1 MDFEIGQRVADY
13 EIVNLIGVGGM
24 GRVYRVRNIISH
36 RTEAM
41 KVLLSDLNADP
52 ELAARFL
59 SEIRTLATLDHPHI
73 AQLHTAMQT
82 GNELVM
88 MMEFVDG
95 STLQQLAQ
103 QAPISPRKIVDY
115 MHQVLSALSFAHS
128 RGVIHRDIKPA
139 NIMVTPTGMVKLTD
153 FGIAKSKVEDEL
165 TRPGTTVGSL
175 NYMSPEQALGGVA
188 IDGRA
193 DLYSLGITMYELL
206 AGRRP
211 FEDESAYVVLHR
223 QLNAEPI
230 PPVEVNPLLS
240 QPLSDLILKALEKDP
255 LKRFQDAAAFS
266 HALREVTG
274 IAAST
279 PVRNYTSF
287 TSSRLRIPAAA
298 ATVQTRVSTAAS
310 RRVKIAAEAGAV
322 ACVVALAAFAVPH
335 LIPHL
340 VSLPGSTNTVAQ
352 TITRPASVSTT
363 AVDQT
368 APLSAATK
376 PTNSSAAVIPDLSAE
391 PSPVV
396 APAPQV
402 EGAAYQLT
410 PITPKTSTSLSNPVL
425 DHSKSTLASANSL
438 GASASLRSAEP
449 KRTRV
454 DLKMA
459 SLRSETSPAE
469 EGARELPRASVATS
483 AELQQLRDQT
493 RVLDARAATL
503 RSSVEHM
510 KNQQEA
516 AGDGLNQDVA
526 DAYVR
531 MNAYLNAEKTDLED
545 GNAVAARDY
554 LEKVKSEENTL
565 GKLLNP

>member
-1 MDFEIGQRVADY
+1 VDFEIGQRVADY

-24 GRVYRVRNIISH
+24 GRVYRVHNVISH

-73 AQLHTAMQT
+73 AQLHTAMQI

-95 STLQQLAQ
+95 STLQQLAKE
-103 QAPISPRKIVDY
+103 APLSPQKIVDY

-153 FGIAKSKVEDEL
+153 FGIAKSKVKNGL
-165 TRPGTTVGSL
+165 THPGTTVGSL
-175 NYMSPEQALGGVA
+175 NYMSPEQALGGCA

-206 AGRRP
+206 AGSRP

-223 QLNAEPI
+223 QLNAEPR
-230 PPVEVNPLLS
+230 PPMEINPLLS
-240 QPLSDLILKALEKDP
+240 QSLSDLILKALEKDP
-255 LKRFQDAAAFS
+255 VNRFQNAADFS

-274 IAAST
+274 IAPST

-287 TSSRLRIPAAA
+287 TSTHRKIPAAP
-298 ATVQTRVSTAAS
+298 ATAKTRFSSEAR
-310 RRVKIAAEAGAV
+310 RRVKIAVEASAV
-322 ACVVALAAFAVPH
+322 AGVVAVAAFTVPH
-335 LIPHL
+335 LVPYL
-340 VSLPGSTNTVAQ
+340 ATSRPSASTVTHA
-352 TITRPASVSTT
+352 ITQPASIST
-363 AVDQT
+363 A
-368 APLSAATK
+368 
-376 PTNSSAAVIPDLSAE
+376 AAVQTTLSSIGPKLANASTPIVIQGVGE
-391 PSPVV
+391 EHPPAV
-396 APAPQV
+396 AAAPQV
-402 EGAAYQLT
+402 ETA
-410 PITPKTSTSLSNPVL
+410 TSQVEPRLRTSPAGPGVSL
-425 DHSKSTLASANSL
+425 DHHQSTLAIPLA
-438 GASASLRSAEP
+438 ASSSPRSVEP
-449 KRTRV
+449 KRARV
-454 DLKMA
+454 DYKIAALHN
-459 SLRSETSPAE
+459 EPSPAE
-469 EGARELPRASVATS
+469 QERPAAPRAIGATS

-493 RVLDARAATL
+493 KILDAQAATL
-503 RSSVEHM
+503 RTSVQRL

-526 DAYVR
+526 NAYVR

-545 GNAVAARDY
+545 GNAAAAREY
-554 LEKVKSEENTL
+554 LEKVKLEENTL
-565 GKLLNP
+565 DKLLNP

>member
-1 MDFEIGQRVADY
+1 VDFEIGQQVADY
-13 EIVNLIGVGGM
+13 EIVDLIGVGGM
-24 GRVYRVRNIISH
+24 GRVYRVRNNISH

-59 SEIRTLATLDHPHI
+59 TEIRTLATLDHPNI
-73 AQLHTAMQT
+73 AQLHTAMQA
-82 GNELVM
+82 GKQLVM

-95 STLQQLAQ
+95 FTLQQLAKEAPLSQ
-103 QAPISPRKIVDY
+103 QKIVDY
-115 MHQVLSALSFAHS
+115 MHQVLAALSFAHS

-153 FGIAKSKVEDEL
+153 FGIAKSKVKDEL

-188 IDGRA
+188 VDGRA

-206 AGRRP
+206 AGSRP

-223 QLNAEPI
+223 QLNTEPR
-230 PPVEVNPLLS
+230 PPVEINPLLS

-255 LKRFQDAAAFS
+255 VNRFQNAADFS
-266 HALREVTG
+266 HALSEVTG

-279 PVRNYTSF
+279 PVRNYPSF
-287 TSSRLRIPAAA
+287 TSSHRRVPAAA
-298 ATVQTRVSTAAS
+298 PTAKTAFS
-310 RRVKIAAEAGAV
+310 ARRRVKIVAEASAV
-322 ACVVALAAFAVPH
+322 AGVVALAAFTVPH
-335 LIPHL
+335 LVPYFVTSSASAKTVTHAITQPASISTAAAVQTTLSSTGPKLTNTSTPIVIQGSGDEHSPAIAAVPQMEGATNQLQPGLSTSPPHPG
-340 VSLPGSTNTVAQ
+340 VSLDPHKS
-352 TITRPASVSTT
+352 ILPPAVS
-363 AVDQT
+363 
-368 APLSAATK
+368 LAA
-376 PTNSSAAVIPDLSAE
+376 S
-391 PSPVV
+391 PSP
-396 APAPQV
+396 
-402 EGAAYQLT
+402 
-410 PITPKTSTSLSNPVL
+410 
-425 DHSKSTLASANSL
+425 
-438 GASASLRSAEP
+438 RSAEP
-449 KRTRV
+449 KRARV
-454 DLKMA
+454 DYKFA
-459 SLRSETSPAE
+459 SLRNEASPAE
-469 EGARELPRASVATS
+469 QDRSSAPRAIGATA

-493 RVLDARAATL
+493 KILDAQAATL
-503 RSSVEHM
+503 RTSVQRL

-526 DAYVR
+526 NAYVR

-545 GNAVAARDY
+545 GNAAAARDY

>member
-1 MDFEIGQRVADY
+1 VDFEIGQQVADY
-13 EIVNLIGVGGM
+13 EIVDLIGVGGM

-59 SEIRTLATLDHPHI
+59 TEIRTLATLDHPNI
-73 AQLHTAMQT
+73 AKLHTAMQA
-82 GNELVM
+82 GKQLVM

-95 STLQQLAQ
+95 YTLQQLAKEAPLSQ
-103 QAPISPRKIVDY
+103 QKIVDY

-153 FGIAKSKVEDEL
+153 FGIAKSKVKDEL

-188 IDGRA
+188 VDGRA

-206 AGRRP
+206 AGSRP

-223 QLNAEPI
+223 QLNAEPR
-230 PPVEVNPLLS
+230 PPVEINPLLS

-255 LKRFQDAAAFS
+255 VNRFQNAADFS
-266 HALREVTG
+266 HALSEVTG

-287 TSSRLRIPAAA
+287 SSSHRRVPAAA
-298 ATVQTRVSTAAS
+298 ATAKTPFSAR
-310 RRVKIAAEAGAV
+310 RRVKIAAEASAV
-322 ACVVALAAFAVPH
+322 AGVVALAAFTVPH
-335 LIPHL
+335 LVPYF
-340 VSLPGSTNTVAQ
+340 V
-352 TITRPASVSTT
+352 
-363 AVDQT
+363 
-368 APLSAATK
+368 
-376 PTNSSAAVIPDLSAE
+376 
-391 PSPVV
+391 
-396 APAPQV
+396 
-402 EGAAYQLT
+402 
-410 PITPKTSTSLSNPVL
+410 TS
-425 DHSKSTLASANSL
+425 
-438 GASASLRSAEP
+438 GASAKTVTHAITQPASISTAAAVQTTLSNIGPKLANTSTPIVIQGSGEEHSPAVAAAPQMERATNQFEPGLSKSPAEPEVSLYPHKSAPAVSLAASPSPRSAEP
-449 KRTRV
+449 KRARV
-454 DLKMA
+454 DYKIA
-459 SLRSETSPAE
+459 SLRDEASPAE
-469 EGARELPRASVATS
+469 QERPAPPRAIGATS

-493 RVLDARAATL
+493 KILDAQAATL
-503 RSSVEHM
+503 RTSVQRL

-526 DAYVR
+526 NAYVR
-531 MNAYLNAEKTDLED
+531 MNAYLNAEKADLED
-545 GNAVAARDY
+545 GNAAAARDY

-565 GKLLNP
+565 GKLLNQ